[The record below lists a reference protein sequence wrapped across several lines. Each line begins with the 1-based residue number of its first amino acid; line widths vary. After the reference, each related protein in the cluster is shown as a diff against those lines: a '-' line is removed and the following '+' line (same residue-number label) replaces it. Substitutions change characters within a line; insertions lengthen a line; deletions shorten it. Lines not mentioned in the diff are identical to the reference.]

1 MYKVS
6 RGLGGV
12 GIHRSKVHMFANF
25 CVLEFE
31 CGLSSMQCS
40 HIDGLPSIVNLSTL
54 SITVA
59 DFEIFFQYLS
69 TSCHEALVG

>member
-1 MYKVS
+1 MS

-12 GIHRSKVHMFANF
+12 GMHRSKVYMFAF
-25 CVLEFE
+25 FFVVGIE

-40 HIDGLPSIVNLSTL
+40 PIDELPSIVNLSTL

-59 DFEIFFQYLS
+59 DFEIFF
-69 TSCHEALVG
+69 